1 MITTILHWT
10 CDPTSASMASLLFRW
25 AIALAMLPYGVQKLF
40 HPENATKFPKVLFFS
55 PRVGYYSA
63 AIIETFVPLFLMAG
77 FLTRLAVIPAIVSFT
92 IATKVTIGK
101 DLTSPALPRAHCD
114 IYCRLRTLLRRLLA
128 PVHSCRSLILES

>member
-10 CDPTSASMASLLFRW
+10 CDSTSASMASLLFRW

-40 HPENATKFPKVLFFS
+40 HPENATKFPKVFFFS

-101 DLTSPALPRAHCD
+101 DLTFPALPYLFGLIAIFIVGSGLYSAD
-114 IYCRLRTLLRRLLA
+114 YLLLYLL
-128 PVHSCRSLILES
+128 SNN

>member
-101 DLTSPALPRAHCD
+101 DLPSPALP
-114 IYCRLRTLLRRLLA
+114 
-128 PVHSCRSLILES
+128 

>member
-101 DLTSPALPRAHCD
+101 DLTSPALPF
-114 IYCRLRTLLRRLLA
+114 YSGSLRYLLSAQDFTPQTTGSRTFL
-128 PVHSCRSLILES
+128 PVIDS

>member
-25 AIALAMLPYGVQKLF
+25 AIALAMLPKLF

-92 IATKVTIGK
+92 IATKVTSARI
-101 DLTSPALPRAHCD
+101 
-114 IYCRLRTLLRRLLA
+114 
-128 PVHSCRSLILES
+128 

>member
-1 MITTILHWT
+1 MKMLSTILHWT

-40 HPENATKFPKVLFFS
+40 HPENAENFPKVLFFS
-55 PRVGYYSA
+55 PKVGYYSA
-63 AIIETFVPLFLMAG
+63 AVIETFVPLFLMAG

-101 DLTSPALPRAHCD
+101 DLTSPALPYLFGLIAIFIVGSGLYSVD
-114 IYCRLRTLLRRLLA
+114 YWLLYILA
-128 PVHSCRSLILES
+128 GH

>member
-1 MITTILHWT
+1 MDLRFNFCQHGFFTV
-10 CDPTSASMASLLFRW
+10 F
-25 AIALAMLPYGVQKLF
+25 
-40 HPENATKFPKVLFFS
+40 FFS

-101 DLTSPALPRAHCD
+101 DLTSPALPYLFGLIAIFIVGSGLYSAD
-114 IYCRLRTLLRRLLA
+114 YWLLYILA
-128 PVHSCRSLILES
+128 GH

>member
-1 MITTILHWT
+1 
-10 CDPTSASMASLLFRW
+10 MASLLFRW

-40 HPENATKFPKVLFFS
+40 HPENATKFPKVFFFS

-101 DLTSPALPRAHCD
+101 DLTSPALPYLFGLIAIFIVGSGLYSAD
-114 IYCRLRTLLRRLLA
+114 YWLLYILA
-128 PVHSCRSLILES
+128 GH

>member
-10 CDPTSASMASLLFRW
+10 CDSTSASMASLLFRW

-40 HPENATKFPKVLFFS
+40 HPENATKFPKVFFFS

-77 FLTRLAVIPAIVSFT
+77 FLTGWQSF
-92 IATKVTIGK
+92 
-101 DLTSPALPRAHCD
+101 L
-114 IYCRLRTLLRRLLA
+114 
-128 PVHSCRSLILES
+128 RSLASQSQPKSPSARI